1 MKTTWRIV
9 AMALATVG
17 LPVSWALAQLADE
30 AGRVV
35 RQCGR
40 ERWAQKIL
48 ADDDTAMINFT
59 RAGLTSIGNLGQ
71 LPRVVADEFMP
82 RQPYERNI
90 YSVDALL
97 CGYALDNDGNFRL
110 YLRDPSGAY
119 SMPALIPDP
128 NCPEIAAT
136 PRAEMYRAVREWIR
150 ASVGNPTDSVASPVL
165 VAVTGVGLYEV
176 LNHEKWMATNRL
188 ALHPVIG
195 LQPIDAP
202 RLVERPTIASSA
214 AAGTKQKKGKK
225 SSGKET
231 AATAA
236 QQSPTTNGPPAQSV
250 AKSTEQQKSYRRTG
264 KRKKGKKFRRYRRGV
279 SGKRNG

>member
-1 MKTTWRIV
+1 
-9 AMALATVG
+9 MALATVG

-30 AGRVV
+30 TGRVV

-59 RAGLTSIGNLGQ
+59 RAGLTSIGNLRQ

-150 ASVGNPTDSVASPVL
+150 ASVGSPTDSVASPVL

-214 AAGTKQKKGKK
+214 AAGTKGTKQKKGKK

-250 AKSTEQQKSYRRTG
+250 AQSTEQKKSYRRTG